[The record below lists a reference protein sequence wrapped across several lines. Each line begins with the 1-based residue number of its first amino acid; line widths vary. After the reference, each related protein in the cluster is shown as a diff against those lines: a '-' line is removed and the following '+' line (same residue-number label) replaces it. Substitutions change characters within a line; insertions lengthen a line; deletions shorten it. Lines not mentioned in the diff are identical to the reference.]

1 MALKKTS
8 ILTGLMLS
16 SALLLGA
23 CQSDGESTVDDT
35 NNDKSNDIEDN
46 QTGENPANLP
56 GGEYEFTK
64 FELEVDY
71 PEQAEALNVNY
82 EEEKD
87 STDAE
92 YKNVAKDTDVKS
104 DDAMAQLRPL
114 LQELELKVDMTDE
127 EIISRVT
134 ETFEIEDNYTSI
146 EVDVTFTNGDVR
158 EVNVTP

>member
-1 MALKKTS
+1 
-8 ILTGLMLS
+8 MLS

-64 FELEVDY
+64 FELDVDY
-71 PEQAEALNVNY
+71 PDQPEALDVNY

-92 YKNVAKDTDVKS
+92 YKNVAQNLDVKS
-104 DDAMAQLRPL
+104 DNAMDQLRPL
-114 LQELELKVDMTDE
+114 LQKLELKEDMTDE
-127 EIISRVT
+127 EIIARVT
-134 ETFEIEDNYTSI
+134 ETFNIEDNYTSI
-146 EVDVTFTNGDVR
+146 EVDVTFTNGDAR